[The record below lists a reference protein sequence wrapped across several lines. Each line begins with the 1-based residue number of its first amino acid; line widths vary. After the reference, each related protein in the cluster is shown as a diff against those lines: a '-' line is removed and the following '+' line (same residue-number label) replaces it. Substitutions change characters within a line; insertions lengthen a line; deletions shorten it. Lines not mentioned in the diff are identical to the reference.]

1 MSQKVLD
8 GIKVLDFGAF
18 MAGPAAS
25 AFLGFLGAEIIKV
38 EHPSRPDG
46 GRFFLTSPTQLPPD
60 PRSAAS
66 QTYDLN
72 NFGKLGLA
80 IDFAS
85 EDGKEVM
92 WKLIDDTDI
101 LVQNMSAG
109 TMERLGFGYDAVR
122 ERKPD
127 IIYLSSSACGESGP
141 EKDFIGYA
149 STFAAK
155 AGLGALTGYPD
166 SPPST
171 FVGSID
177 IRSANAAVV
186 AIMSALFYRKNTGKG
201 QYIEIASQEAIASQ
215 LGEVYLDCIVNGR
228 NQGPMANTR
237 PGFAPQGAYKA
248 LGDDEWVAISV
259 ETDAQWTCLCEAMGK
274 NELVNDSRFASYED
288 RYANLEE
295 LDDLVAQWTEKQDKF
310 EVFKTLQAVNVP
322 CGPVYNSKGVHED
335 PHRVARE
342 AYIELDSRDLGTEYA
357 MRPAWRLEKTPPEI
371 TSCAPYHG
379 EHTTQILKKRLGM
392 SDREIQVLVD
402 KRVLRRLLDYDSKL

>member
-1 MSQKVLD
+1 MTQKVLE

-25 AFLGFLGAEIIKV
+25 AFLGFLGAEVIKV

-80 IDFAS
+80 IDFS
-85 EDGKEVM
+85 QDEGKEIM
-92 WKLIDDTDI
+92 WKLIDGTDV
-101 LVQNMSAG
+101 LCQNMSAG
-109 TMERLGFGYDAVR
+109 TMERLGFGYEAVKA
-122 ERKPD
+122 RKPD
-127 IIYLSSSACGESGP
+127 IVYLSSSACGEDGP

-149 STFAAK
+149 ATFASK
-155 AGLGALTGYPD
+155 AGLGALTGYPG

-186 AIMSALFYRKNTGKG
+186 AVLSALYHRKQTGKG

-215 LGEVYLDCIVNGR
+215 LGECYLDYSVNGR

-248 LGDDEWVAISV
+248 LGKDEWVAISV
-259 ETDAQWTCLCEAMGK
+259 ENDEQWARLCETMDK
-274 NELVNDSRFASYED
+274 PELIKDERFVTYDDRFSRVV
-288 RYANLEE
+288 E
-295 LDDLVAQWTEKQDKF
+295 LDEIMTEWTQNQDKF
-310 EVFKTLQAVNVP
+310 AVFEKLQSAGVP

-335 PHRVARE
+335 VHRKERG
-342 AYIELDSRDLGTEYA
+342 AYIELDSRDLGKEYA
-357 MRPAWRLEKTPPEI
+357 MIPAWRLEKTPPEI
-371 TSCAPYHG
+371 RSCSPYHG
-379 EHTTQILKKRLGM
+379 EHTTQILKNRLGM
-392 SDREIQVLVD
+392 SDREIQALAD
-402 KRVLRRLLDYDSKL
+402 KRIVRRLLDYDSKL